1 MLAGQ
6 GHEGN
11 MDINLP
17 IIFFVGMFVSVV
29 GTLTGG
35 TSLFTIPTLILLGVP
50 PHTAIGTDRFGIMGI
65 CIAGWYKFHKKKLI
79 NYRIGLVLAVPVL
92 FGAFLGANI
101 VLEINEAILK
111 VIIVIISVFCLAF
124 LILNPSKGIVNAKQV
139 IGRHEYLV
147 GALMTFLVG
156 AYGGFYGA
164 MAGTLLLYVLIFWF
178 GQTFLQSAATL
189 KIGALVLNFM
199 AAAVFAYHG
208 AIEYHLAVA
217 LFSGCFVGS
226 YIGAHYSD
234 RIGNIWIR
242 RLFVVLLIVL
252 IINLIV

>member
-1 MLAGQ
+1 
-6 GHEGN
+6 

-29 GTLTGG
+29 GTLVGG
-35 TSLFTIPTLILLGVP
+35 TSLFTIPTLILLGLP

-79 NYRIGLVLAVPVL
+79 NYKIALVLAVPVL

-111 VIIVIISVFCLAF
+111 VIIVIISVLCLGF
-124 LILNPSKGIVNAKQV
+124 LILNPSRGIVNTMRA
-139 IGRHEYLV
+139 IGRREYLV

-189 KIGALVLNFM
+189 KIGALVMNFM
-199 AAAVFAYHG
+199 AAVVFAYNG

-217 LFSGCFVGS
+217 LFLGCFIGS
-226 YIGAHYSD
+226 YVGAHYSD
-234 RIGNIWIR
+234 RIGNIWIK
-242 RLFVVLLIVL
+242 RLFVVLLIIL
-252 IINLIV
+252 IIKLIV

>member
-1 MLAGQ
+1 
-6 GHEGN
+6 
-11 MDINLP
+11 
-17 IIFFVGMFVSVV
+17 
-29 GTLTGG
+29 
-35 TSLFTIPTLILLGVP
+35 LGLP

-79 NYRIGLVLAVPVL
+79 NYKIALVLAVPVL

-111 VIIVIISVFCLAF
+111 VIITMRA
-124 LILNPSKGIVNAKQV
+124 
-139 IGRHEYLV
+139 IGRREYLV

-189 KIGALVLNFM
+189 KIGALVMNFM
-199 AAAVFAYHG
+199 AAVVFAYNG

-217 LFSGCFVGS
+217 LFSGCFIGS

-234 RIGNIWIR
+234 RIGNIWIK
-242 RLFVVLLIVL
+242 RLFVVLLIIL
-252 IINLIV
+252 IIKLIV